1 MGDLCA
7 DCYWEEDAMRKRPAR
22 EARHKWVLENIIK
35 EAFDAPVGNLAV
47 MREANPHVTPKMIM
61 EKMWADYHYSAMD
74 AFMALPLG
82 ASRVPFICEA
92 FKKLVA
98 E

>member
-7 DCYWEEDAMRKRPAR
+7 DCYWEEHDKLKRPAR
-22 EARHKWVLENIIK
+22 EARHKWALENIVK
-35 EAFDAPVGNLAV
+35 EAFETPVGNLAV

-74 AFMALPLG
+74 AFMALPSG
-82 ASRVPFICEA
+82 ASRLPAICAA
-92 FKKLVA
+92 FGKVL
-98 E
+98 